1 MKVVSCQLSVAVP
14 ARVVEGSVV
23 NCDLLV
29 VSCHMIDSGSQD
41 TRGVRQ
47 LNYQLPMTNHASDLT
62 KK

>member
-47 LNYQLPMTNHASDLT
+47 LNYQ
-62 KK
+62 